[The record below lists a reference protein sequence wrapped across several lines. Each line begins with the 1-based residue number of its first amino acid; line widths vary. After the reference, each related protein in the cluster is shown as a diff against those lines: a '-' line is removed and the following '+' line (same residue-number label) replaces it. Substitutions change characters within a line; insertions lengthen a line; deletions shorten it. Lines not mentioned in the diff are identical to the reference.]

1 MRRRRSVRARAIA
14 VELAVAL
21 VLVAGAVRGEFPR
34 DGSNFQGKHA
44 CRLRT
49 RVARPKTTR
58 DVSEVVRVSASAR
71 VNGAGHS
78 WHAGLFCPGT
88 EDGTRIDVSET
99 RSVEAS
105 ERFAVDERA
114 MVVRADAGLITRDL
128 LDGLARRGFT
138 LPAFPWFIDQTIG
151 GAVAT
156 ASHGSSLR
164 AGSLSSQLVA
174 CTIVLADGSVKHYD
188 AGSVKHYDE
197 GSTSHALFNALRANV
212 GRLGV
217 VVDVTLRIVPN
228 TRITRR
234 SEDVSPGEFVNE
246 MFRVQSTVRDCERDH
261 ADDFNAQWT
270 CAMSR
275 PEVLALDETQ
285 FFWYIPLGEMSRIT
299 FQREERM
306 PEFQA
311 YDERATS
318 AAMKSVNLGF
328 LTSGDLIRN
337 SPTPVRDITSAVT
350 LMSNDAMAATWA
362 RQWKR
367 ATAINIAPVT
377 DEQRDSFIS
386 MTETQ
391 YEMHERFGY
400 EQLEVGIPLTKAGDC
415 MRAFKDALYD
425 SRELSMGFR
434 SQALIRF
441 IKPETAWL
449 SPANGRLGTMY
460 INIEDFVKYS
470 RVFDRRGNA
479 RFEAA
484 VKLLRGEQCQG
495 RLHWGKYGFPK
506 PGCFDGPSEY
516 GLSYCHYGCAVARL
530 DPSDKFAGDS
540 DTLRFSGINLKKC
553 CGDDGLFK
561 ESASCK
567 CTLNDRK
574 PTSEC

>member
-1 MRRRRSVRARAIA
+1 MSRRASASARRRARVAC
-14 VELAVAL
+14 AL
-21 VLVAGAVRGEFPR
+21 VACALVGRAVRGEFPR

-44 CRLRT
+44 CARRA
-49 RVARPKTTR
+49 RVGRPKTTR
-58 DVSEVVRVSASAR
+58 DASEIVRASASAR
-71 VNGAGHS
+71 ANGAGHS
-78 WHAGLFCPGT
+78 WHAGLFCPAEEG
-88 EDGTRIDVSET
+88 GTRIDVSET
-99 RSVEAS
+99 RSVEAR

-174 CTIVLADGSVKHYD
+174 CTIVLADGSVKHYE
-188 AGSVKHYDE
+188 E
-197 GSTSHALFNALRANV
+197 GSTSYALFNALRANI

-217 VVDVTLRIVPN
+217 VVDVTMRIVRN

-234 SEDVSPGEFVNE
+234 SEDVSPGTFVNE
-246 MFRVQSTVRDCERDH
+246 MFRVQSAVRDCERDH
-261 ADDFNAQWT
+261 ADDFDAQWS

-285 FFWYIPLGEMSRIT
+285 FFWYIPLGEMSRIV

-306 PEFQA
+306 PEFRA
-311 YDERATS
+311 YDERAASS
-318 AAMKSVNLGF
+318 AMTSVNLGV

-337 SPTPVRDITSAVT
+337 SPMPVRDITSAVT

-367 ATAINIAPVT
+367 ATMVNIAPVT

-415 MRAFKDALYD
+415 MRAFNDALYD
-425 SRELSMGFR
+425 SRQLNTGFR

-449 SPANGRLGTMY
+449 SPANGRLGTLY

-470 RVFDRRGNA
+470 RVFDRRGNP

-484 VKLLRGEQCQG
+484 VELLRGEQCQG

-516 GLSYCHYGCAVARL
+516 GLAYCHYGCAVSRL
-530 DPSDKFAGDS
+530 DPTDKFAGDS
-540 DTLRFSGINLKKC
+540 DALGFSGIDLKNC
-553 CGDDGLFK
+553 CGDDGMFK

-567 CTLNDRK
+567 CALNDRK
-574 PTSEC
+574 PASEC